1 MTIETDYADLK
12 IEKIRLEQELEDT
25 NAELDLY
32 KRALE
37 WVGMQDYYLELA
49 RRDIERERLKGYTE

>member
-1 MTIETDYADLK
+1 MVNAEDYADLK

-37 WVGMQDYYLELA
+37 LACQFSIAPEQTMQAWLDQAEKEG
-49 RRDIERERLKGYTE
+49 R